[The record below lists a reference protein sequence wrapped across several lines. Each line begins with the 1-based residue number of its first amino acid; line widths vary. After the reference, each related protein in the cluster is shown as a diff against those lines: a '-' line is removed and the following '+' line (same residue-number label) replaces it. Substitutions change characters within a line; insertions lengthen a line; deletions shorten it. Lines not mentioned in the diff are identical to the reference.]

1 MYELSNPQVIKK
13 LLEKNGATLSKSLGQ
28 NFLINPSVC
37 PKMAEMGGANENT
50 CALEIGPG
58 VGVLTQE
65 LAKRAEKVVAIE
77 LDSSLLPIL
86 DDTLSDFS
94 NVKVINK
101 DVMKTDIRK
110 IIVEEFKNKDTVV
123 CANLPYYIT
132 SPIIMYLLE
141 SKLPIK
147 SITVMVQKEAAKR
160 LCARPASK
168 DAGAVS
174 CAVSYYSD
182 PKVLFNVS
190 AGSFMPAPKVD
201 SSVIRL
207 DILEKPPV
215 EVRNEKQMFKLIRL
229 SFQQRRKTLANA
241 VSSGNVFAKDDI
253 YKALEV
259 CSLSKTIRGERLTLA
274 DFAKLSDSLDEIK
287 VK

>member
-13 LLEKNGATLSKSLGQ
+13 LLEKNGASLSKSLGQ

-65 LAKRAEKVVAIE
+65 LAKRAQKVIAIE

-94 NVKVINK
+94 NVKVINQ
-101 DVMKTDIRK
+101 DVMKTDIKK
-110 IIVEEFKNKDTVV
+110 IIEEEFDKKDTVV

-141 SKLPIK
+141 SRLPIK

-160 LCARPASK
+160 LCAKPSSK

-174 CAVSYYSD
+174 CAVSYYSN
-182 PKVLFNVS
+182 PKVLFSVS
-190 AGSFMPAPKVD
+190 SGSFMPAPKVD

-215 EVRNEKQMFKLIRL
+215 EVKNEKQMFRLIRL
-229 SFQQRRKTLANA
+229 AFQQRRKTLANA
-241 VSSGNVFAKDDI
+241 ISAGNKFTKDEI
-253 YKALEV
+253 FEALET
-259 CSLSKTIRGERLTLA
+259 CSLPKTIRGERLTLE
-274 DFAKLSDSLDEIK
+274 DFARLSDCLDIIK
-287 VK
+287 K